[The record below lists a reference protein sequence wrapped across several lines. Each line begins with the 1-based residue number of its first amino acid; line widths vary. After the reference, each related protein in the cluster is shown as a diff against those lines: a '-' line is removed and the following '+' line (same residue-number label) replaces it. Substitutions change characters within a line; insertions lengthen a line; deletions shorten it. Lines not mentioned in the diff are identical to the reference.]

1 MCVAVP
7 ARVLSME
14 GNRATVAIAG
24 ARLTALMDLVPEA
37 EVGDYVLVHAGFAL
51 QVLDEAEAAA
61 SLRELTRLSA
71 LMEAD
76 DGRNDGGPAA

>member
-37 EVGDYVLVHAGFAL
+37 EVGDYVLVHAGYAL
-51 QVLDEAEAAA
+51 QLLEADEAEET
-61 SLRELTRLSA
+61 LA
-71 LMEAD
+71 LLKEA
-76 DGRNDGGPAA
+76 RQLA